1 MAPAVTTVDVL
12 AQLAGAGW
20 SIIGVL
26 NLIIKLLG
34 ARDTWSLI
42 HASRVGSQ

>member
-1 MAPAVTTVDVL
+1 MAPAVTTVEVL
-12 AQLAGAGW
+12 GQLFTAGW

-34 ARDTWSLI
+34 ARDT
-42 HASRVGSQ
+42 